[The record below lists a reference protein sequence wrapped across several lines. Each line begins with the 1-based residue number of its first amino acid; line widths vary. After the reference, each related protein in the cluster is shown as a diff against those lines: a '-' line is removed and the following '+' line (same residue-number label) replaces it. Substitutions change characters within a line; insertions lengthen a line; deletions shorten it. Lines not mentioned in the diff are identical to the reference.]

1 MNTSDCTFDV
11 CTVGCTSISG
21 SDTDISDSLQNII
34 ATKM

>member
-21 SDTDISDSLQNII
+21 SDTDSLQNII
-34 ATKM
+34 AAKM